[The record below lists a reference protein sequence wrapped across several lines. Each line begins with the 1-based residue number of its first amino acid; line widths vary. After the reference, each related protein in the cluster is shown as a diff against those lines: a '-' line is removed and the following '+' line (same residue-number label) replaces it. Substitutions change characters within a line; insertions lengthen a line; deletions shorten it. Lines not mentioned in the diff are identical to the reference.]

1 MEHIYL
7 IKTII
12 DMEKHEFEK
21 RQQDLR
27 AKILPLIEA
36 SIDKADTDTAKKWTK
51 LYNLLDRGW

>member
-1 MEHIYL
+1 
-7 IKTII
+7 
-12 DMEKHEFEK
+12 MEKHEFEK

-36 SIDKADTDTAKKWTK
+36 SIDKADTEKAKKWTK